1 VDILRATG
9 VVVEY
14 NPFHNGHYYHLQ
26 ESKKVTQADCMIAV
40 MSGNFLQR
48 GEPALLSKWKRTK
61 MALLGG
67 ADLVIELPYAFA
79 TSHAPR
85 FAFGSIFLLQSAGA
99 ESFCFGSESGDVSV
113 FNDTHDMVSSQNR
126 KYQTHV
132 SEFMSQGLSYPAA
145 AAKAY
150 ELLDLPVGLDLRKPN
165 NILGFE
171 YIRAGRELGSIIKPL
186 TIKRKNAD
194 YHDVVL
200 GKGDI
205 ASATAIREAVFSHD
219 IGKAENYMP
228 SFTIEILK
236 DEQSRKGKLMNWEQF
251 YPLLR
256 YQLLSSSPAEINS
269 FYEVEEGL
277 EYRMIEAMKAS
288 DSFQSFMTRLKT
300 KRYTWTRLQRACL
313 HVLNKIHKEDM
324 HRILDSPPAYLRVL
338 GMTETGREYLSNVKK
353 SIDLPLVTTFSKHDF
368 EGLKMEAKTSL
379 VYAQGAS
386 LNRLDAEKEEYN
398 TPPVMVNSVW
408 RS

>member
-1 VDILRATG
+1 VKILRATG

-26 ESKKVTQADCMIAV
+26 ESRIVTQADCIIAV

-67 ADLVIELPYAFA
+67 ADLVIELPYAYA

-85 FAFGSIFLLQSAGA
+85 FAFGSIYLLQAAGA
-99 ESFCFGSESGDVSV
+99 DSFCFGSESGDVSV
-113 FNDTHDMVSSQNR
+113 FNETHDLVSSQDHV
-126 KYQTHV
+126 YQAYI
-132 SEFMSQGLSYPAA
+132 SEFISQGFSYPAA

-150 ELLDLPVGLDLRKPN
+150 EQLNMPLTLDLSKPN

-171 YIRAGRELGSIIKPL
+171 YIRASRELGSVIKPL

-205 ASATAIREAVFSHD
+205 ASATAIREAVFSHE
-219 IGKAENYMP
+219 IEKAINYMP
-228 SFTIEILK
+228 SFTFDILK
-236 DEQSRKGKLMNWEQF
+236 EEKEDKGALMNWERF

-256 YQLLSSSPAEINS
+256 YQLLSSSPSELNR

-277 EYRMIEAMKAS
+277 ENRMIEAMKDS
-288 DSFQSFMTRLKT
+288 DSFHSFMTRLKT

-313 HVLNKIHKEDM
+313 HVLNKVSKEDM
-324 HRILDSPPAYLRVL
+324 HRILESPPAYLRVL
-338 GMTETGREYLSNVKK
+338 GMTETGREYLSSVKK
-353 SIDLPLVTTFSKHDF
+353 SLELPLVTTVSKHDF

-386 LNRLDAEKEEYN
+386 LSRLEAEKEEYN
-398 TPPVMVNSVW
+398 TPPVMLK
-408 RS
+408 

>member
-1 VDILRATG
+1 VKILRATG

-26 ESKKVTQADCMIAV
+26 ESRNVTQADCIIAV

-48 GEPALLSKWKRTK
+48 GEPALLSKWKRTR

-85 FAFGSIFLLQSAGA
+85 FAFGSIFLLQAAGA

-113 FNDTHDMVSSQNR
+113 FNETHEMVSS
-126 KYQTHV
+126 KDYAYQQHV
-132 SEFMSQGLSYPAA
+132 SEFMSHGCSYPAA

-150 ELLDLPVGLDLRKPN
+150 EQLNMPLTLDLSKPN

-171 YIRAGRELGSIIKPL
+171 YIRASRELGSVIKPF

-200 GKGDI
+200 GKGNI
-205 ASATAIREAVFSHD
+205 ASATAIRETIFSHD
-219 IGKAENYMP
+219 IQRAENYLP
-228 SFTIEILK
+228 SFTFDLIKE
-236 DEQSRKGKLMNWEQF
+236 EQKKKGTLMNWERF

-256 YQLLSSSPAEINS
+256 YQLLSSSPPELNK

-288 DSFQSFMTRLKT
+288 DSFHSFMACLKT

-313 HVLNKIHKEDM
+313 HVLNKVRKEDM
-324 HRILDSPPAYLRVL
+324 YRILESPPAYIRVL
-338 GMTETGREYLSNVKK
+338 GMSETGREYLGSVKK
-353 SIDLPLVTTFSKHDF
+353 SLQLPLVTTVSKHDF
-368 EGLKMEAKTSL
+368 AGLKMEAKTSL
-379 VYAQGAS
+379 VYAQGSS
-386 LNRLDAEKEEYN
+386 LNRLDAEKEEFN
-398 TPPVMVNSVW
+398 TPPIMVK
-408 RS
+408 

>member
-1 VDILRATG
+1 MELLKATG

-26 ESKKVTQADCMIAV
+26 ETKNVSEADCVIAV

-67 ADLVIELPYAFA
+67 ADLVIELPYSFA

-85 FAFGSIFLLQSAGA
+85 FAYGSIYLLQSLGA
-99 ESFCFGSESGDVSV
+99 ESFCFGSESGDEAL
-113 FNDTHDMVSSQNR
+113 FNETHDLVNSQNYT
-126 KYQTHV
+126 YQAKLR
-132 SEFMSQGLSYPAA
+132 EFIDTGLSYPSAA
-145 AAKAY
+145 ARAY
-150 ELLDLPVGLDLRKPN
+150 EALETPLALDLSKPN

-171 YIRAGRELGSIIKPL
+171 YVRASRELGSRIKPL

-194 YHDVVL
+194 YHDVLL

-205 ASATAIREAVFSHD
+205 ASATAIREAVFSSD
-219 IGKAENYMP
+219 IRKAKHYMP
-228 SFTIEILK
+228 SFTFDLMSE
-236 DEQSRKGKLMNWEQF
+236 EQSEKGTLMNWERL

-256 YQLLSSSPAEINS
+256 YQLLSSSPSEINT

-277 EYRMIEAMKAS
+277 EYRMIDAMRS
-288 DSFQSFMTRLKT
+288 CDSFESFMKQLKT

-313 HVLNKIHKEDM
+313 HVLNKIRKEDM
-324 HRILDSPPAYLRVL
+324 LALLDSPPAYIRVL
-338 GMTETGREYLSNVKK
+338 GMTGKGREYLRSVKK
-353 SIDLPLVTTFSKHDF
+353 SIDLPLVTTVSKHDLA
-368 EGLKMEAKTSL
+368 GLDMEAKTSL
-379 VYAQGAS
+379 VYAQGAVRNV
-386 LNRLDAEKEEYN
+386 LRAEKEEFN
-398 TPPVMVNSVW
+398 TPPVMVE
-408 RS
+408 

>member
-1 VDILRATG
+1 MEILRATG

-26 ESKKVTQADCMIAV
+26 ESRNVTQADCIIAV

-48 GEPALLSKWKRTK
+48 GEPALLSKWRRTK

-67 ADLVIELPYAFA
+67 ADLVIELPYAYA

-85 FAFGSIFLLQSAGA
+85 FAFGSIYLLQAAGA
-99 ESFCFGSESGDVSV
+99 ESFCFGSESGNVSDFQETLDSV
-113 FNDTHDMVSSQNR
+113 NSQDQDF
-126 KYQTHV
+126 QTNV
-132 SEFMSQGLSYPAA
+132 SEFMSQGLSYPSA

-150 ELLDLPVGLDLRKPN
+150 GQLNIPLTLDLSKPN

-171 YIRAGRELGSIIKPL
+171 YIRASRELGSAIQPF

-194 YHDVVL
+194 YHDIVL

-205 ASATAIREAVFSHD
+205 ASATAIREAIFSHD
-219 IGKAENYMP
+219 IEQAVNYMP
-228 SFTIEILK
+228 SFTFDIVKEEK
-236 DEQSRKGKLMNWEQF
+236 QNKGALMNWERF

-256 YQLLSSSPAEINS
+256 YQLLSSSPSELNR
-269 FYEVEEGL
+269 FYEIEEGL
-277 EYRMIEAMKAS
+277 ENRMIEAMKAS
-288 DSFQSFMTRLKT
+288 DSFHSFMTWLKT

-313 HVLNKIHKEDM
+313 HVLNKIHKDDM
-324 HRILDSPPAYLRVL
+324 YRLLESPPAYLRVL
-338 GMTETGREYLSNVKK
+338 GMTETGREYLSSVKK
-353 SIDLPLVTTFSKHDF
+353 SLELPLVTTVSKHDF

-379 VYAQGAS
+379 IYAQGAS

-398 TPPVMVNSVW
+398 TPPVMVK
-408 RS
+408 

>member
-1 VDILRATG
+1 MELLKATG

-26 ESKKVTQADCMIAV
+26 ETKNVSGADCVIAV

-67 ADLVIELPYAFA
+67 ADLVIELPYSFA

-85 FAFGSIFLLQSAGA
+85 FAYGSIFLLQSLGA
-99 ESFCFGSESGDVSV
+99 ESFCFGSESGDGALFNETHDLVNSQ
-113 FNDTHDMVSSQNR
+113 NDT
-126 KYQTHV
+126 YQAKLR
-132 SEFMSQGLSYPAA
+132 EFIDTGLSYPSAA
-145 AAKAY
+145 ARAY
-150 ELLDLPVGLDLRKPN
+150 EALETPLALDLSKPN

-171 YIRAGRELGSIIKPL
+171 YVRASRELGSRIKPL

-194 YHDVVL
+194 YHDVLL

-205 ASATAIREAVFSHD
+205 ASATAIREAVFSSD
-219 IGKAENYMP
+219 IRKAKHYMP
-228 SFTIEILK
+228 SFTFDLMAE
-236 DEQSRKGKLMNWEQF
+236 EQSEKGTLMNWEQL

-256 YQLLSSSPAEINS
+256 YQLLSSSPSEINT

-277 EYRMIEAMKAS
+277 EYRMIDAMRS
-288 DSFQSFMTRLKT
+288 CDSFESFMKQLKT

-313 HVLNKIHKEDM
+313 HVLNKIRKEDM
-324 HRILDSPPAYLRVL
+324 LALLDSPPAYIRVL
-338 GMTETGREYLSNVKK
+338 GMTGKGREYLRSVKK
-353 SIDLPLVTTFSKHDF
+353 SIDLPLVTTVSKHDF
-368 EGLKMEAKTSL
+368 AGLDIEAKTSL
-379 VYAQGAS
+379 VYAQGAVRNV
-386 LNRLDAEKEEYN
+386 LRAEKEEFN
-398 TPPVMVNSVW
+398 TPPVMVE
-408 RS
+408 

>member
-1 VDILRATG
+1 VEILRATG

-26 ESKKVTQADCMIAV
+26 ESRNVTQADCIIAV

-67 ADLVIELPYAFA
+67 ADLVIELPYAYA

-85 FAFGSIFLLQSAGA
+85 FAFGSIFLLQAAGA
-99 ESFCFGSESGDVSV
+99 DCFCFGSESGNVSV
-113 FNDTHDMVSSQNR
+113 FHETLDLVNSQDHD
-126 KYQTHV
+126 YQANV
-132 SEFMSQGLSYPAA
+132 SEFMSQGFSYPSA

-150 ELLDLPVGLDLRKPN
+150 GQLNIPLTLDLSKPN

-171 YIRAGRELGSIIKPL
+171 YIRASRELGSAIKPF

-219 IGKAENYMP
+219 IEKAVNYMP
-228 SFTIEILK
+228 AFTFDLLK
-236 DEQSRKGKLMNWEQF
+236 EEKKKKGSLMNWERF

-256 YQLLSSSPAEINS
+256 YHLLSSSPSELNR

-277 EYRMIEAMKAS
+277 ENRMIETMKES

-324 HRILDSPPAYLRVL
+324 HRILESPPAYMRVL
-338 GMTETGREYLSNVKK
+338 GMTETGREYLSTVKK
-353 SIDLPLVTTFSKHDF
+353 SLELPLVTTVSKHEF

-398 TPPVMVNSVW
+398 TPPVMVK
-408 RS
+408 

>member
-1 VDILRATG
+1 MELLKATG

-26 ESKKVTQADCMIAV
+26 ETKNVSGADCVIAV

-67 ADLVIELPYAFA
+67 ADLVIELPYSFA

-85 FAFGSIFLLQSAGA
+85 FAYGSIFLLQSLGA
-99 ESFCFGSESGDVSV
+99 ESFCFGSESGDGALFNETHDLVNSQ
-113 FNDTHDMVSSQNR
+113 NDT
-126 KYQTHV
+126 YQAKLR
-132 SEFMSQGLSYPAA
+132 EFIDTGLSYPSAA
-145 AAKAY
+145 ARAY
-150 ELLDLPVGLDLRKPN
+150 EALETPLALDLSKPN

-171 YIRAGRELGSIIKPL
+171 YVRASRELGSRIKPL

-194 YHDVVL
+194 YHDVLL

-205 ASATAIREAVFSHD
+205 ASATAIREAVFSSD
-219 IGKAENYMP
+219 IRKAKHYMP
-228 SFTIEILK
+228 SFTFDLMAE
-236 DEQSRKGKLMNWEQF
+236 EQSEKGTLMNWEQL

-256 YQLLSSSPAEINS
+256 YQLLSSSPSEINT

-277 EYRMIEAMKAS
+277 EYRMIDAMRS
-288 DSFQSFMTRLKT
+288 CDSFESFMKQLKT

-313 HVLNKIHKEDM
+313 HVLNKIRKEDM
-324 HRILDSPPAYLRVL
+324 LALLDAPPAYIRVL
-338 GMTETGREYLSNVKK
+338 GMTGKGREYLRSVKK
-353 SIDLPLVTTFSKHDF
+353 SIDLPLVTTVSKHDF
-368 EGLKMEAKTSL
+368 AGLDMEAKTSL
-379 VYAQGAS
+379 VYAQGAVRNVLS
-386 LNRLDAEKEEYN
+386 AEKEEFN
-398 TPPVMVNSVW
+398 TPPVMVE
-408 RS
+408 

>member
-1 VDILRATG
+1 MEILRATG

-26 ESKKVTQADCMIAV
+26 ESKNVTQADCIIAV

-67 ADLVIELPYAFA
+67 ADLVIELPYAYA

-85 FAFGSIFLLQSAGA
+85 FAFGSIYLLQAAGA
-99 ESFCFGSESGDVSV
+99 DSFCFGSESGDVTV
-113 FNDTHDMVSSQNR
+113 FNETHELVSSQDHV
-126 KYQTHV
+126 YQAYI
-132 SEFMSQGLSYPAA
+132 SEFISQGFSYPAA

-150 ELLDLPVGLDLRKPN
+150 EQLNMPLTLDLSKPN

-171 YIRAGRELGSIIKPL
+171 YIRASRELGSVIKPL

-219 IGKAENYMP
+219 IEKAINYMP
-228 SFTIEILK
+228 SFTFDILK
-236 DEQSRKGKLMNWEQF
+236 EEKEDKGALMNWERF

-256 YQLLSSSPAEINS
+256 YQLLSSSPSELNR

-277 EYRMIEAMKAS
+277 ENRMIEAMKDS
-288 DSFQSFMTRLKT
+288 DSFHSFMIRLKT

-313 HVLNKIHKEDM
+313 HVLNKVSKEDM
-324 HRILDSPPAYLRVL
+324 HRILESPPAYLRVL
-338 GMTETGREYLSNVKK
+338 GMTETGREYLSSVKK
-353 SIDLPLVTTFSKHDF
+353 SLELPLVTTVSKHDF

-386 LNRLDAEKEEYN
+386 LSRLEAEKEEYN
-398 TPPVMVNSVW
+398 TPPVMVK
-408 RS
+408 

>member
-1 VDILRATG
+1 MKATG

-26 ESKKVTQADCMIAV
+26 ETKKATGADCIIAV

-85 FAFGSIFLLQSAGA
+85 FAFGSIYLLQSLGA
-99 ESFCFGSESGDVSV
+99 ESFCFGSESGDAELFSKTHEWL
-113 FNDTHDMVSSQNR
+113 NDKQET
-126 KYQTHV
+126 YQEHIR
-132 SEFMSQGLSYPAA
+132 SFMNNGLSYPSAA
-145 AAKAY
+145 SRAFESLDIPLA
-150 ELLDLPVGLDLRKPN
+150 LDLSKPN

-171 YIRAGRELGSIIKPL
+171 YVRASRELGSHIRPV

-194 YHDVVL
+194 YHDVML
-200 GKGDI
+200 GKGNI
-205 ASATAIREAVFSHD
+205 ASATAIREAIFTND
-219 IGKAENYMP
+219 AEQAAPYMP
-228 SFTIEILK
+228 GYTLELLAQ
-236 DEQSRKGKLMNWEQF
+236 EQVEKGTLMNWERF

-256 YQLLSSSPAEINS
+256 YQLLSTNPSEINR

-277 EYRMIEAMKAS
+277 EYRMIEAMKKS
-288 DSFQSFMTRLKT
+288 DSYETFMKHLKT

-313 HVLNKIHKEDM
+313 HVLNKVKKDEM
-324 HRILDSPPAYLRVL
+324 LAILDSSPSYIRVL
-338 GMTETGREYLSNVKK
+338 GMTGKGREYLGSVKK
-353 SIDLPLVTTFSKHDF
+353 SLDLPLVTTVSKYDSA
-368 EGLKMEAKTSL
+368 GLRLEAKTSL
-379 VYAQGAS
+379 VYAQGAARDI
-386 LNRLDAEKEEYN
+386 LRAEKEEFN
-398 TPPVMVNSVW
+398 TPPVIV
-408 RS
+408 

>member
-1 VDILRATG
+1 MKATG

-26 ESKKVTQADCMIAV
+26 ETKNVSEADCVIAV

-67 ADLVIELPYAFA
+67 ADLVIELPYSFA

-85 FAFGSIFLLQSAGA
+85 FAYGSIFLLQSLGA
-99 ESFCFGSESGDVSV
+99 ESFCFGSESGDGAL
-113 FNDTHDMVSSQNR
+113 FNETHDLVNSQNFT
-126 KYQTHV
+126 YQAKLR
-132 SEFMSQGLSYPAA
+132 EFIDTGLSYPSAA
-145 AAKAY
+145 ARAY
-150 ELLDLPVGLDLRKPN
+150 EALETPLALDLSKPN

-171 YIRAGRELGSIIKPL
+171 YVRASRELGSRIKPL

-194 YHDVVL
+194 YHDVLL

-205 ASATAIREAVFSHD
+205 ASATAIREAVFSSE
-219 IGKAENYMP
+219 IRKAKHYMP
-228 SFTIEILK
+228 SFTFDLMSE
-236 DEQSRKGKLMNWEQF
+236 EQSEKGTLMNWERL

-256 YQLLSSSPAEINS
+256 YQLLSSSPREINT

-277 EYRMIEAMKAS
+277 EYRMIDAIRS
-288 DSFQSFMTRLKT
+288 CDSFESFMKQLKT

-313 HVLNKIHKEDM
+313 HVLNKIRKEDM
-324 HRILDSPPAYLRVL
+324 LALLDSPPAYIRVL
-338 GMTETGREYLSNVKK
+338 GMTGKGREYLRSVKK
-353 SIDLPLVTTFSKHDF
+353 SIDLPLVTTVSKHDLA
-368 EGLKMEAKTSL
+368 GLDMEAKTSL
-379 VYAQGAS
+379 VYAQGAVRNV
-386 LNRLDAEKEEYN
+386 LRAEKEEFN
-398 TPPVMVNSVW
+398 TPPVMVE
-408 RS
+408 

>member
-1 VDILRATG
+1 MRASG

-26 ESKKVTQADCMIAV
+26 ESKNVTQADCIIAV

-67 ADLVIELPYAFA
+67 ADLVIELPYAYA

-85 FAFGSIFLLQSAGA
+85 FAFGSIYLLQAAGA
-99 ESFCFGSESGDVSV
+99 DSFCFGSESGDVSV
-113 FNDTHDMVSSQNR
+113 FHETLDLVSSQDHV
-126 KYQTHV
+126 YQSHV
-132 SEFMSQGLSYPAA
+132 SEFMSQGFSYPSA

-150 ELLDLPVGLDLRKPN
+150 EQLNMPLTLDLSKPN

-171 YIRAGRELGSIIKPL
+171 YIRASRELGSAIKPL

-219 IGKAENYMP
+219 IEKAVNYMP
-228 SFTIEILK
+228 SFTFDILK
-236 DEQSRKGKLMNWEQF
+236 EEKAYKGALMNWERF

-256 YQLLSSSPAEINS
+256 YQLLSSSPSELNR

-277 EYRMIEAMKAS
+277 ENRMIDAMKDS
-288 DSFQSFMTRLKT
+288 DSFHSFMTRLKT

-324 HRILDSPPAYLRVL
+324 HRILESPPAYLRVL
-338 GMTETGREYLSNVKK
+338 GMTETGREYLSTVKK
-353 SIDLPLVTTFSKHDF
+353 SLELPLVTTVSKHDF

-398 TPPVMVNSVW
+398 TPPVMVK
-408 RS
+408 

>member
-1 VDILRATG
+1 MEILRATG

-26 ESKKVTQADCMIAV
+26 ESRNVTQADCIIAV

-48 GEPALLSKWKRTK
+48 GDPALLSKWKRTK

-67 ADLVIELPYAFA
+67 ADLVIELPYPYA

-85 FAFGSIFLLQSAGA
+85 FAFGSIFLLQAAGA
-99 ESFCFGSESGDVSV
+99 DSFCFGSESGNVSV
-113 FNDTHDMVSSQNR
+113 FNETLDLVNSQDQD
-126 KYQTHV
+126 YQVNV
-132 SEFMSQGLSYPAA
+132 SEFMSQGFSYPSA

-150 ELLDLPVGLDLRKPN
+150 NQLNIPLTLDLSKPN

-171 YIRAGRELGSIIKPL
+171 YIRASRELGSVIKPF

-219 IGKAENYMP
+219 IKKAVNYMP
-228 SFTIEILK
+228 SFTFDIVKEEK
-236 DEQSRKGKLMNWEQF
+236 QNKGALMNWERF

-256 YQLLSSSPAEINS
+256 YQLLSSSPSELNR

-277 EYRMIEAMKAS
+277 EYRMIEAMRTS
-288 DSFQSFMTRLKT
+288 DSFQAFMTCLKT

-313 HVLNKIHKEDM
+313 HVLNKIHKDDM
-324 HRILDSPPAYLRVL
+324 HRILESPPAYLRVL
-338 GMTETGREYLSNVKK
+338 GMTETGREYLSTVKK
-353 SIDLPLVTTFSKHDF
+353 SLELPLVTTVSKHDF

-386 LNRLDAEKEEYN
+386 SNRLDAEKEEYN
-398 TPPVMVNSVW
+398 TPPVMVK
-408 RS
+408 

>member
-1 VDILRATG
+1 MRATG

-26 ESKKVTQADCMIAV
+26 ESKKVTQADCIIAV

-85 FAFGSIFLLQSAGA
+85 FAFGSIFLLQAAGA

-113 FNDTHDMVSSQNR
+113 FNDTHDMISSQNS

-150 ELLDLPVGLDLRKPN
+150 NLLNLPVGLDLSKPN

-171 YIRAGRELGSIIKPL
+171 YIRARRELGSIIKPV

-205 ASATAIREAVFSHD
+205 ASATAIREAIFSHD

-228 SFTIEILK
+228 SFTFDILK
-236 DEQSRKGKLMNWEQF
+236 DEQSRKGMLMNWERF

-256 YQLLSSSPAEINS
+256 YQLLSSSPSEINS

-288 DSFQSFMTRLKT
+288 DSFHSFMSRLKT
-300 KRYTWTRLQRACL
+300 KRYTWTRLQRVCL
-313 HVLNKIHKEDM
+313 HVLNKIKKEDM
-324 HRILDSPPAYLRVL
+324 HLILDAPPAYMRVL
-338 GMTETGREYLSNVKK
+338 GMTEAGREYLGKIKK
-353 SIDLPLVTTFSKHDF
+353 SLEIPLVTTVSKHDF
-368 EGLKMEAKTSL
+368 KGLKMEAKTSL
-379 VYAQGAS
+379 VYAQGALS
-386 LNRLDAEKEEYN
+386 GRLEAEKEEFN
-398 TPPVMVNSVW
+398 TPPVMVK
-408 RS
+408 

>member
-1 VDILRATG
+1 VKILRATG

-26 ESKKVTQADCMIAV
+26 ESRIVTQADCIIAV

-67 ADLVIELPYAFA
+67 ADLVIELPYAYA

-85 FAFGSIFLLQSAGA
+85 FAFGSIYLLQAAGA
-99 ESFCFGSESGDVSV
+99 DSFCFGSESGDVSV
-113 FNDTHDMVSSQNR
+113 FNETHDLVSSQDHV
-126 KYQTHV
+126 YQAYI
-132 SEFMSQGLSYPAA
+132 SEFISQGFSYPAA

-150 ELLDLPVGLDLRKPN
+150 EQLNMPLTLDLSKPN

-171 YIRAGRELGSIIKPL
+171 YIRASRELGSVIKPL

-219 IGKAENYMP
+219 IEKAINYMP
-228 SFTIEILK
+228 SFTFDILK
-236 DEQSRKGKLMNWEQF
+236 EEKEDKGALMNWERF

-256 YQLLSSSPAEINS
+256 YQLLSSSPSELNRL
-269 FYEVEEGL
+269 YEVEEGI
-277 EYRMIEAMKAS
+277 ENRMIDAMKES
-288 DSFQSFMTRLKT
+288 DSFHSFMTHLKT

-313 HVLNKIHKEDM
+313 HVLNKVSKEDM
-324 HRILDSPPAYLRVL
+324 HRILESPPAYLRVL
-338 GMTETGREYLSNVKK
+338 GMTETGREYLSSVKK
-353 SIDLPLVTTFSKHDF
+353 SLELPLVTTVSKHDF

-386 LNRLDAEKEEYN
+386 SSRLDAEKEEYN
-398 TPPVMVNSVW
+398 TPPVMVK
-408 RS
+408 

>member
-1 VDILRATG
+1 MKATG

-26 ESKKVTQADCMIAV
+26 ETKNVSGADCVIAV

-67 ADLVIELPYAFA
+67 ADLVIELPYSFA

-85 FAFGSIFLLQSAGA
+85 FAYGSIFLLQSLGA
-99 ESFCFGSESGDVSV
+99 ESFCFGSESGDGAL
-113 FNDTHDMVSSQNR
+113 FNETHDLVNSQNFT
-126 KYQTHV
+126 YQAKLR
-132 SEFMSQGLSYPAA
+132 EFIDTGLSYPSAA
-145 AAKAY
+145 ARAY
-150 ELLDLPVGLDLRKPN
+150 EALETPLALDLSKPN

-171 YIRAGRELGSIIKPL
+171 YVRASRELGSRIKPL

-194 YHDVVL
+194 YHDVLL

-205 ASATAIREAVFSHD
+205 ASATAIREAVFSSD
-219 IGKAENYMP
+219 IRKAKHYMP
-228 SFTIEILK
+228 SFTFDLLAE
-236 DEQSRKGKLMNWEQF
+236 EQSEKGTLMNWERL

-256 YQLLSSSPAEINS
+256 YQLLSSSPSEINT

-277 EYRMIEAMKAS
+277 EYRMIDAIRS
-288 DSFQSFMTRLKT
+288 CDSFESFMKQLKT

-313 HVLNKIHKEDM
+313 HVLNKIRKEDM
-324 HRILDSPPAYLRVL
+324 LALLDSPPVYIRIL
-338 GMTETGREYLSNVKK
+338 GMTGKGREYLRSVKK
-353 SIDLPLVTTFSKHDF
+353 SIDLPLVTTVSKHDF
-368 EGLKMEAKTSL
+368 AGLEMEAKTSL
-379 VYAQGAS
+379 VYAQGAVRNV
-386 LNRLDAEKEEYN
+386 LRAEKEEFN
-398 TPPVMVNSVW
+398 TPPVMVE
-408 RS
+408 

>member
-1 VDILRATG
+1 MRATG

-26 ESKKVTQADCMIAV
+26 ESKNVTQADCIIAV

-67 ADLVIELPYAFA
+67 ADLVIELPYAYA

-85 FAFGSIFLLQSAGA
+85 FAFGSIYLLQAAGA
-99 ESFCFGSESGDVSV
+99 DSFCFGSESGDVTV
-113 FNDTHDMVSSQNR
+113 FNETHELVSSQDHV
-126 KYQTHV
+126 YQAYI
-132 SEFMSQGLSYPAA
+132 SEFISQGFSYPAA

-150 ELLDLPVGLDLRKPN
+150 EQLNMPLTLDLSKPN

-171 YIRAGRELGSIIKPL
+171 YIRASRELGSVIKPL

-219 IGKAENYMP
+219 IEKAINYMP
-228 SFTIEILK
+228 SFTFDILK
-236 DEQSRKGKLMNWEQF
+236 EEKEDKGALMNWERF

-256 YQLLSSSPAEINS
+256 YQLLSSSPSELNR

-277 EYRMIEAMKAS
+277 ENRMIEAMKDS
-288 DSFQSFMTRLKT
+288 DSFHSFMIRLKT

-313 HVLNKIHKEDM
+313 HVLNKVSKEDM
-324 HRILDSPPAYLRVL
+324 HRILESPPAYLRVL
-338 GMTETGREYLSNVKK
+338 GMTETGREYLSSVKK
-353 SIDLPLVTTFSKHDF
+353 SLELPLVTTVSKHDF

-386 LNRLDAEKEEYN
+386 LSRLEAEKEEYN
-398 TPPVMVNSVW
+398 TPPVMVK
-408 RS
+408 